1 MLSLL
6 KSVRRWPLWLRAAIV
21 LAAIAGTY
29 LGQLPL
35 AADVPGDPFLLFLLV
50 VLAATVA
57 FGQGLGLSAA
67 AVTAVLSTHF
77 FEPGR
82 TLHIHHAA
90 DLIKVELYLLL
101 ASLSAFATARLL
113 EIFMEACDRTAR
125 LAERESR
132 SSVLLGELSHRVA
145 NNFAAVASLM
155 RRHAAHVADP
165 EAKSALEQ
173 AVTQVTVMARVHRRL
188 HAGGE
193 EALVDSE
200 RFLEEL
206 CADLAEAL
214 TSKCRIV
221 LQCRA
226 CALALPL
233 AQAVPLGLIVN
244 ELITNASK
252 YAFADGRP
260 GTISVALQREAEE
273 LSLTVTD
280 DGVGMASGP
289 RPGALRSGSGRLL
302 IEALTQQLQGRLA
315 TLSTPEGTRVSVTFP
330 VQAHAPR
337 PRAAAVSG

>member
-6 KSVRRWPLWLRAAIV
+6 KSVRRWPLWLRGLIV
-21 LAAIAGTY
+21 LLAISATY

-57 FGQGLGLSAA
+57 FGQALGLSAA

-101 ASLSAFATARLL
+101 AAVSALATARLL
-113 EIFMEACDRTAR
+113 RIFMEAYDRTAR
-125 LAERESR
+125 LAERASR

-165 EAKSALEQ
+165 EAKSALAQ
-173 AVTQVTVMARVHRRL
+173 AVTQVTVMARIHRRL
-188 HAGGE
+188 HAGGDG
-193 EALVDSE
+193 ALVEAD
-200 RFLEEL
+200 RFLAEL

-214 TSKCRIV
+214 TSNGRIV
-221 LQCRA
+221 LRCRA
-226 CALALPL
+226 CKHALPP

-244 ELITNASK
+244 ELVTNASK
-252 YAFADGRP
+252 YAFTDGRP
-260 GTISVALQREAEE
+260 GTISVELQREEE
-273 LSLTVTD
+273 QLRLTVTD
-280 DGVGMASGP
+280 DGVGMASGNG
-289 RPGALRSGSGRLL
+289 RAGSGRMLV
-302 IEALTQQLQGRLA
+302 EALTQQLAGRLR
-315 TLSTPEGTRVSVTFP
+315 TLSTQQGTRIAVEFP
-330 VQAHAPR
+330 IPAPVAR
-337 PRAAAVSG
+337 PRVAAVIG